1 MLDLIFLVL
10 MIIIMVKAN
19 KGEFA
24 ETLCNVALVVGF
36 LAGILGLVL
45 AFFTVSSYIIVLAN
59 ILVVLLAFGLKP
71 IARHF
76 VKLYTDAEE
85 EQRLRLLRDKERHSR
100 SEDTAPV
107 YTEENFDDPEL
118 RFGKG
123 GYTDYDD

>member
-10 MIIIMVKAN
+10 MIIIIVKAN
-19 KGEFA
+19 KGEFS

-36 LAGILGLVL
+36 LAGVLGLVL
-45 AFFTVSSYIIVLAN
+45 AFFTVSSTFIVLAN
-59 ILVVLLAFGLKP
+59 ILIVLLAFGLKP

-76 VKLYTDAEE
+76 VKLHTDAEE

-100 SEDTAPV
+100 GNDKSPV